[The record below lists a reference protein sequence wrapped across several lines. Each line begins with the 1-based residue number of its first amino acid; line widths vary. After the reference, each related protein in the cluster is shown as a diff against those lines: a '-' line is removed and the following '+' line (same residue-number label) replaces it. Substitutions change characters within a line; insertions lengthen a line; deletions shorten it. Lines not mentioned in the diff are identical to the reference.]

1 MVSSYCH
8 CGSNSIISYVPETPI
23 IDVINHVGNW
33 RQIAFLEVKLEEEF
47 PFSNVESHDDYL
59 VVLLVSVNVIDKKF
73 EFLMCANGVLKEHEL
88 LRAVIPVDK
97 ILSDIHKFLC
107 DLVS

>member
-1 MVSSYCH
+1 MISLVDLQPTCFGHSDISHAFSVAVVYVVSSYCH

-73 EFLMCANGVLKEHEL
+73 EFLMCAN
-88 LRAVIPVDK
+88 
-97 ILSDIHKFLC
+97 
-107 DLVS
+107 